1 VISLGS
7 VNHPVVNDRLRKI
20 GEAAKIPLQVEVNP
34 RWTGTDADAIF
45 KQKGGIPTVSMGVPN
60 RYMHSPVEMIQ
71 YSDLEQTAELLA
83 AFALDCDK
91 AERFGVRL

>member
-1 VISLGS
+1 
-7 VNHPVVNDRLRKI
+7 
-20 GEAAKIPLQVEVNP
+20 
-34 RWTGTDADAIF
+34 
-45 KQKGGIPTVSMGVPN
+45 
-60 RYMHSPVEMIQ
+60 MHSPVEIIQ